1 MTHVAHAARTVWTK
15 AQTLAVFAMCI
26 GAGMVL
32 PLSLVS
38 IGFQIA

>member
-1 MTHVAHAARTVWTK
+1 MTRVAQAARAAWTQ

>member
-1 MTHVAHAARTVWTK
+1 MTHVAQAARAAWTE
-15 AQTLAVFAMCI
+15 AQKLAVFAMCI

-32 PLSLVS
+32 PLTLVS